1 MDVFIMTYVKN
12 TTVHKLKKQKKHPVY
27 EDKSDSR
34 KVVIVRGT
42 LIENFIIRTIFGK
55 C

>member
-12 TTVHKLKKQKKHPVY
+12 TIVHKLKKTEKKHSVY
-27 EDKSDSR
+27 EDESGSRR

-42 LIENFIIRTIFGK
+42 LI
-55 C
+55 